1 MVSGTWGLAGVLF
14 EMQKSLVDVIR
25 NRRKVRLLAL
35 IALDTG
41 SAVAALSLALV
52 LRMNGALPPSMLSG
66 LLAALPLVAVVS
78 GATFMV
84 AGLYGRTWRYVSLTD
99 LPILVFAA
107 TAAVALS
114 TGLLAIAGMAHWLP
128 MSAPVIQWLILVPAL
143 AGARVARRLGG
154 EYLRGHR
161 PPGGSADSG
170 TERRLAIVIGTGD
183 WIDVALRRIDADA
196 MQTYEPVGILDD
208 VSGHLRL
215 RVRGV
220 PVYGATDALGFAV
233 ESLAAA
239 DRRPSCIILADP
251 SDSVSGARL
260 MRLVTDAESLGLC
273 VAPLPGERMPLAA
286 PAGEP
291 DTLNLEALLGRA
303 QATIDTST
311 ILRFVAHQRIL
322 VTGAGGT
329 IGRELVRQ
337 IAAAGPG
344 ELVLLDANE
353 FNLYAVDQ
361 ELGENYPD
369 VPRAALMCSIRQ
381 RGAVMAAFAK
391 FRPNLVFHAAALKH
405 VPLVEA
411 NASAG
416 VQTNVLG
423 TRNVADA
430 ARRFGVRA
438 MVQVSTDK
446 AVNPVGVMGATK
458 RLGELYCQALDL
470 DGADCPVSPRFL
482 TVRFGNVLGSSGS
495 LIPLFQR
502 QLSRRVPLTVTH
514 PDIRRYFMTVHE
526 AVHLILRSAA
536 YALEAESERGRI
548 FVLDMGEQVRIIDI
562 ARRMIRLAGL
572 EPDRDVKIE
581 ITGLRPGEKLYEELF
596 DTSERRL
603 ESVLPGIMEAEP
615 VAIPLAQLD
624 QDFDRLAKAAAV
636 DDAIATRSLLAE
648 ILRPATRT
656 GVGYGALRWTPGADE
671 RARQPAE
678 TPPEQV
684 AA

>member
-1 MVSGTWGLAGVLF
+1 MIETLLDFV
-14 EMQKSLVDVIR
+14 R
-25 NRRKVRLLAL
+25 NRRRLRLAVL
-35 IALDTG
+35 IALDAG
-41 SAVAALSLALV
+41 LAMVALALALV
-52 LRMNGALPPSMLSG
+52 LRMNGMPPPQMWNG
-66 LLAALPLVAVVS
+66 LLAALPAVACVS
-78 GATFMV
+78 AGTFMAV
-84 AGLYGRTWRYVSLTD
+84 GLYQRTWRYVSVTD
-99 LPILVFAA
+99 VPILVLAA
-107 TAAVALS
+107 TAAIAAS
-114 TGLLAIAGMAHWLP
+114 TGALAVMGHTQWLP
-128 MSAPVIQWLILVPAL
+128 TSVPVIEWIILVPAL
-143 AGARVARRLGG
+143 AGARVARRLAG

-161 PPGGSADSG
+161 PVDSSSESNGG
-170 TERRLAIVIGTGD
+170 RRLAIIVGTGD
-183 WIDVALRRIDADA
+183 CIDVALRRIDADA
-196 MQTYEPVGILDD
+196 TRAFDPVGILDD

-220 PVYGATDALGFAV
+220 PVFGATDALGHAV
-233 ESLAAA
+233 KALAAA
-239 DRRPSCIILADP
+239 NRRPTCIILADP
-251 SDSVSGARL
+251 SDTIPGARL
-260 MRLVTDAESLGLC
+260 MRLVTDAESLGLS
-273 VAPLPGERMPLAA
+273 VAPLPGERPIVPV

-291 DTLNLEALLGRA
+291 QALNLEALLGRTPA
-303 QATIDTST
+303 IADTST
-311 ILRFVAHQRIL
+311 ILRCLAHQRIM

-353 FNLYAVDQ
+353 YNLYAVDQ
-361 ELGENYPD
+361 ELGENFPD
-369 VPRAALMCSIRQ
+369 VPRVALMCSIRQ

-391 FRPNLVFHAAALKH
+391 YRPNLVFHAAALKH

-411 NASAG
+411 NAAAG

-514 PDIRRYFMTVHE
+514 PEIRRYFMTVHE

-536 YALEAESERGRI
+536 FALETDTDRGRI

-596 DTSERRL
+596 DTTERRL
-603 ESVLPGIMEAEP
+603 QSALPGIFEAEP

-624 QDFDRLAKAAAV
+624 RDFDRLAKAASL
-636 DDAIATRSLLAE
+636 DDSIATRSLLAE
-648 ILRPATRT
+648 ILQPATRT
-656 GVGYGALRWTPGADE
+656 GVGYGALRWTPGSGAQP
-671 RARQPAE
+671 QPAE
-678 TPPEQV
+678 ASPERV

>member
-1 MVSGTWGLAGVLF
+1 MLATLLDF
-14 EMQKSLVDVIR
+14 IR
-25 NRRKVRLLAL
+25 SRRTIRLLTL
-35 IALDTG
+35 ILLDTALALL
-41 SAVAALSLALV
+41 AVVLALV
-52 LRMNGALPPSMLSG
+52 LRMNGAPPAAMMAG
-66 LLAALPLVAVVS
+66 LLAALPVIAVVS
-78 GATFMV
+78 AATFAA
-84 AGLYGRTWRYVSLTD
+84 AGLYSHTWRYVSMTD

-107 TAAVALS
+107 TGAITVSTLILALFGQ
-114 TGLLAIAGMAHWLP
+114 THWLP
-128 MSAPVIQWLILVPAL
+128 TSVPIIEWFILVPAL
-143 AGARVARRLGG
+143 ASARVARRLAR
-154 EYLRGHR
+154 EYLRDRVPAPAGAE
-161 PPGGSADSG
+161 PAA
-170 TERRLAIVIGTGD
+170 ERRLAIIVGTGD
-183 WIDVALRRIDADA
+183 WIDLALRRIDADA
-196 MQTYEPVGILDD
+196 TQSFDPVAILDD

-220 PVYGATDALGFAV
+220 PVMGSTDALGHAV
-233 ESLAAA
+233 KALAAA
-239 DRRPSCIILADP
+239 KRRPTCIILADP
-251 SDSVSGARL
+251 SESISGARL
-260 MRLVTDAESLGLC
+260 MRLITDAESLGLS
-273 VAPLPGERMPLAA
+273 VAPLPGERRPE
-286 PAGEP
+286 PGPSGELDP
-291 DTLNLEALLGRA
+291 LNLESLLGRA
-303 QATIDTST
+303 PATIDTST
-311 ILRFVAHQRIL
+311 ILRFVAHQRVM

-353 FNLYAVDQ
+353 FGLYAVDQ
-361 ELGENYPD
+361 ELGENFPD
-369 VPRAALMCSIRQ
+369 VHRVALMCSIRQ

-391 FRPNLVFHAAALKH
+391 YRPNLVFHAAALKH

-430 ARRFGVRA
+430 ARRYGVRA

-458 RLGELYCQALDL
+458 RLGELYCQAMDL
-470 DGADCPVSPRFL
+470 DGAGCPVAPRFL

-514 PDIRRYFMTVHE
+514 PEIRRYFMTVHE

-603 ESVLPGIMEAEP
+603 QSALPGIMEAEP
-615 VAIPLAQLD
+615 VAIPLARLD
-624 QDFDRLAKAAAV
+624 RDFDRLAQAAAT

-648 ILRPATRT
+648 ILQPATRT
-656 GVGYGALRWTPGADE
+656 GVGYGSLRWTPGSATAPLADDTPE
-671 RARQPAE
+671 R
-678 TPPEQV
+678 V